1 MHVWS
6 KGDEEAE
13 EEAEEQATARQV
25 RINIQ
30 EKDDGGV
37 WRLIAQVTEKASEK
51 RREAI
56 QTIHRAMKQDM
67 AIGKEQALALKS
79 AMLHWH

>member
-1 MHVWS
+1 M
-6 KGDEEAE
+6 KR
-13 EEAEEQATARQV
+13 TY
-25 RINIQ
+25 NQ
-30 EKDDGGV
+30 EKDDGGA

-51 RREAI
+51 RREVVQRI
-56 QTIHRAMKQDM
+56 LSAMKQDM